1 MVPSFEVLLVLGVV
15 VLYLQDSLLLLHY
28 DELVFTRAGRHWVAS
43 TGGSHWGGRYLH
55 LGNPFT
61 PARAMLRASW
71 LSAETAGAMATRS
84 SLAHFLDGLRP
95 FRIGARVLWGE
106 LLVLLPL
113 VLWALPHPLLVLAV
127 FALVYATVAVL
138 ALQLWRW
145 RRVLELRSRDV
156 AALAFELLAC
166 PPHAINVVRRLSLR
180 RGLGGDALAFAA
192 RAVAARDLPR
202 LQAGVAAR
210 IQLASDLS
218 ADADPRRQALQW
230 ARERLGAL
238 VP

>member
-1 MVPSFEVLLVLGVV
+1 MVPSFEALLVLGVV

-28 DELVFTRAGRHWVAS
+28 DELVFTRVGSRWRAGA
-43 TGGSHWGGRYLH
+43 GGSHWAGRYLH

-71 LSAETAGAMATRS
+71 LSAEAVAAAAPRS
-84 SLAHFLDGLRP
+84 SLEHFLDGLRP
-95 FRIGARVLWGE
+95 FRIGARVLWCE

-113 VLWALPHPLLVLAV
+113 VLWAWPHPLLVLAV
-127 FALVYATVAVL
+127 FALVYASVGGLAV
-138 ALQLWRW
+138 QLWRY
-145 RRVLELRSRDV
+145 RRVLELRNRD
-156 AALAFELLAC
+156 AATLAFELLAC

-180 RGLGGDALAFAA
+180 RGLGEDALVFAA
-192 RAVAARDLPR
+192 RTVAPCELPR
-202 LQAGVAAR
+202 LHATIAAR

-218 ADADPRRQALQW
+218 GDADPRRQALQW
-230 ARERLGAL
+230 ARQRLGAL